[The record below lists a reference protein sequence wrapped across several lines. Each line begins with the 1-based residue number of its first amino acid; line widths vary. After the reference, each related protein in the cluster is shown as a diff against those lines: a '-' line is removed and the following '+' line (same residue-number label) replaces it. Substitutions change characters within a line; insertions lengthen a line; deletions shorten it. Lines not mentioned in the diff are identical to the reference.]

1 MIEKRQQMLKD
12 ISRDLMALGSIPFL
26 LLVLIRIWIADN
38 YMQFSQIIIGAVLI
52 FAVSLVFKKND
63 NYSALIIVLSVF
75 TSIFYN
81 EMEFTIFASIVGLV
95 SLFAMHY
102 LGRKN
107 VLYGVIIGII
117 SSALSY
123 IISGY
128 LPFGNY

>member
-81 EMEFTIFASIVGLV
+81 EMEFTIFAGIVGLI
-95 SLFAMHY
+95 SLVGMYY

-107 VLYGVIIGII
+107 VLYGIIAGTISSII
-117 SSALSY
+117 SY
-123 IISGY
+123 VISGY